1 MKKDRTRRITKI
13 IASAIVGVG
22 TTKLVSQIIN
32 NNIDSPEKLA
42 DKVEIAVASAVV
54 GTMAVEQTK
63 SWTNTK
69 IDLFFDRWDKAGST
83 PEPESTDQQ

>member
-1 MKKDRTRRITKI
+1 MKMERTRRITKI

-22 TTKLVSQIIN
+22 TTKLVSQIIA
-32 NNIDSPEKLA
+32 NNIDEPEKTT
-42 DKVEIAVASAVV
+42 DKVQIAVASAVV

-69 IDLFFDRWDKAGST
+69 IDLFFDRWNAAGTDPTTSA
-83 PEPESTDQQ
+83 DQQ